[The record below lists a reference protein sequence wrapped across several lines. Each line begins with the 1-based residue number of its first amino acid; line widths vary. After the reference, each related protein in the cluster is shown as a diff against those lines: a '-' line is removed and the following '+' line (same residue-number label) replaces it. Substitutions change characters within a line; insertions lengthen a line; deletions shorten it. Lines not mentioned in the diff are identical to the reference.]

1 MYNFSFVKLLFNLF
15 FKKSYI
21 TKQTSWTI
29 PTQAVTNSSSLSYF
43 DQAQNNQIENF
54 ISSSSSTSS
63 SPVLNLT
70 NMNNPSDIDLNNLN
84 NPHHMSSG
92 INTHLNIDVKNDC
105 MLNSNSNS
113 IGLSTLSS
121 STSAS
126 VSASDD
132 DLIAEFQQNQQLEL
146 QQQLEQL
153 ENQQQLEFIL
163 NQIQMP
169 SGWEKAQ
176 TAKGEVYFIN
186 HNTKSTYWEDPRIGW
201 SILKFYYFMQF
212 NNYFI

>member
-1 MYNFSFVKLLFNLF
+1 LFNFS

-29 PTQAVTNSSSLSYF
+29 PTQAVTNSSSLSYY
-43 DQAQNNQIENF
+43 DQAQSNQIENF

-105 MLNSNSNS
+105 MLNS

-146 QQQLEQL
+146 QQQLEKL

-201 SILKFYYFMQF
+201 LILKFYYFMLF
-212 NNYFI
+212 NNYSMQF

>member
-1 MYNFSFVKLLFNLF
+1 MFNFS

-29 PTQAVTNSSSLSYF
+29 PTQAVTNSSSLSYY
-43 DQAQNNQIENF
+43 DQAQSNQIENF

-105 MLNSNSNS
+105 MLNS

-146 QQQLEQL
+146 QQQLEKL

-201 SILKFYYFMQF
+201 LILKFYYLMLF
-212 NNYFI
+212 NNYSMQF